1 MYQVAN
7 KQVIIYFHCE
17 KKIFHE
23 KLLQNLLFSFD
34 IQLEEAHFSL
44 IFLKLLI
51 TLATKKKILR
61 IYFQYSGSFSPAE
74 YENESHFFP
83 SRPDF
88 PKLCDKGLKIKE
100 KGCLQVVFIQKLTNK
115 ENVLH
120 T

>member
-1 MYQVAN
+1 MQIYMGSLHWPA
-7 KQVIIYFHCE
+7 KKSPRII
-17 KKIFHE
+17 
-23 KLLQNLLFSFD
+23 
-34 IQLEEAHFSL
+34 
-44 IFLKLLI
+44 
-51 TLATKKKILR
+51 
-61 IYFQYSGSFSPAE
+61 FQYSLSFFPAE
-74 YENESHFFP
+74 YEYESHFFL